1 VNASVFNL
9 IFSVLFIIMLGMRI
23 YYRRKAVR
31 ARRLVEY
38 REGWLNMAVRGA
50 FGAIYI
56 GGTLVYIF
64 YPAYLAWA
72 EFPLPQW
79 ARWLGTLLSIASLV
93 LLWWVQWALDI
104 HFDTTLHVQA
114 EHKLVT
120 HGPYRWVRHPMYT
133 SLFLMGLG
141 FLLLTA
147 NGMVGGLMLASVAL
161 LVWVRLRG
169 EENLLIDTFGEQYRE
184 YMQRTGRFLPKLGPG
199 AGSTVD

>member
-1 VNASVFNL
+1 VNASVFHF
-9 IFSVLFIIMLGMRI
+9 IFSILFVVMLGMRI
-23 YYRRKAVR
+23 YYRHKAVR

-38 REGWLNMAVRGA
+38 HEGWLNMAVRGI

-79 ARWLGTLLSIASLV
+79 ARWLGTLLSIASLS
-93 LLWWVQWALDI
+93 LLWWVQWALGV

-114 EHKLVT
+114 EHRLVT

-147 NGMVGGLMLASVAL
+147 NWMIGGLMLASVAL

-169 EENLLIDTFGEQYRE
+169 EEDLLIDTFGEQYRE
-184 YMQRTGRFLPKLGPG
+184 YMQRTGRFLPKLRTG
-199 AGSTVD
+199 AGS